1 MLGSGSAQ
9 EGSACRKEQMEEQK
23 TQRLAPDLFAGAGLG
38 LLLGLVVGLSITPV
52 VAGLVG
58 ALTSLLAVFLGLDA
72 SAATR
77 RLPTVNAVRIGAFG
91 FATVLGIGL
100 GLFVRINNPLAL
112 HPEHLM
118 ARWQQT
124 LPDNPT
130 LARQMMVL
138 ERASLAPAALSYVEG
153 AAASAVQV
161 SGQAGART
169 AVLFSS
175 EGGGFDACQLLAP
188 GDVPE
193 ETTFRRYDRPNA
205 PHIVREMGEWL
216 AALPEAERET
226 GLEVAH
232 ALLCRLQD
240 AGVQMA
246 QDERP
251 PVER

>member
-1 MLGSGSAQ
+1 
-9 EGSACRKEQMEEQK
+9 MEEQQK
-23 TQRLAPDLFAGAGLG
+23 QRLAPDLFAGAGLG

-100 GLFVRINNPLAL
+100 GLFARINNPLAL
-112 HPEHLM
+112 DPDLLM
-118 ARWQQT
+118 SKWEAA

-138 ERASLAPAALSYVEG
+138 ERASLAPQAVAYVEG
-153 AAASAVQV
+153 APATAVET
-161 SGQAGART
+161 SGPAGART
-169 AVLFSS
+169 AVLFSG
-175 EGGGFDACQLLAP
+175 EGGGFDACNLLRP
-188 GDVPE
+188 GTMPAQ
-193 ETTFRRYDRPNA
+193 TTLGRYDRPNA
-205 PHIVREMGEWL
+205 PEIVREMGETL
-216 AALPEAERET
+216 SALPEEELQT
-226 GLEVAH
+226 GLAVTH

-240 AGVQMA
+240 AGVQI
-246 QDERP
+246 
-251 PVER
+251 VED

>member
-1 MLGSGSAQ
+1 
-9 EGSACRKEQMEEQK
+9 MEEQGQ
-23 TQRLAPDLFAGAGLG
+23 TRLAPDLFAGAGLG

-72 SAATR
+72 TGATR
-77 RLPTVNAVRIGAFG
+77 RLPKVNAVRIGAFG

-112 HPEHLM
+112 APDHLM
-118 ARWQQT
+118 SRWEAA

-138 ERASLAPAALSYVEG
+138 ERASIAPAAVAYVEG
-153 AAASAVQV
+153 APETPVQTT
-161 SGQAGART
+161 GQAGAQT

-175 EGGGFDACQLLAP
+175 EGGAFDACQLLQP
-188 GDVPE
+188 DDLTE
-193 ETTFRRYDRPNA
+193 ETALGRYDDPSA
-205 PHIVREMGEWL
+205 PDILGRIGATL
-216 AALPEAERET
+216 RDLPEAERQT

-232 ALLCRLQD
+232 AVLCRLQD
-240 AGVQMA
+240 AGVQIA
-246 QDERP
+246 ADQP
-251 PVER
+251 